1 MKTLNKEQLT
11 HLDNFLLMHYQL
23 KYDEVREEVV
33 DHIACEIEE
42 KMCVG
47 ASYEEA
53 FKVTLSKW
61 NGTLRSSTMGI
72 YSGIPNFIAKQMMR
86 SDLKHQVVSIVSIC
100 AVLFVNDFLQ
110 VINDALIVKLSLTL
124 SVVTTIGV
132 RGTLFY
138 LKNED
143 SLRMTFYKT
152 QLSGVFLC
160 SLIVSTV
167 ALFNNNYLTESI
179 NVFPNIVLA
188 FMALAV
194 GMFAVDFVNKLWKE
208 HRRILMS

>member
-1 MKTLNKEQLT
+1 MKTLNKEQLI
-11 HLDNFLLMHYQL
+11 HLDTFLLSHYQL

-42 KMCVG
+42 KIAIG

-72 YSGIPNFIAKQMMR
+72 YSGIPNFIAKQMMW
-86 SDLKHQVVSIVSIC
+86 SDLKNQVRGILLIG
-100 AVLFVNDFLQ
+100 VLLWTNDFLQ
-110 VINDALIVKLSLTL
+110 VVNDLLIAKLSLIL
-124 SVVTTIGV
+124 SIVTVIGIW
-132 RGTLFY
+132 GTLFY
-138 LKNED
+138 LKKED

-160 SLIVSTV
+160 SLIISTV
-167 ALFNNNYLTESI
+167 ALFNTNYLTESF
-179 NVFPNIVLA
+179 NVFPNTVLA
-188 FMALAV
+188 FITLMT
-194 GMFAVDFVNKLWKE
+194 GMFATDFIRKLWKE
-208 HRRILMS
+208 HKRILMS

>member
-1 MKTLNKEQLT
+1 MKTLSREQLT

-72 YSGIPNFIAKQMMR
+72 YSGIPNFIAKQMMW
-86 SDLKHQVVSIVSIC
+86 SDLKNQAGGLILIC
-100 AVLFVNDFLQ
+100 GVLLANDFLQ
-110 VINDALIVKLSLTL
+110 VINQLLIAKLSLIL
-124 SVVTTIGV
+124 SIVTVIAI
-132 RGTLFY
+132 RATLFY
-138 LKNED
+138 LKKED

-160 SLIVSTV
+160 SLIISTV
-167 ALFNNNYLTESI
+167 ALFNTNYLTESI
-179 NVFPNIVLA
+179 NVFPNIVLV
-188 FMALAV
+188 FMTLVV
-194 GMFAVDFVNKLWKE
+194 GMFAVDFIRKLWKE
-208 HRRILMS
+208 HRRIHVS